1 MDRGAVRRAGIQCY
15 DGDSSREGA
24 AMSSMYDF
32 EMNSIQGESVAL
44 SDFEGKVCLVVN
56 VASA

>member
-1 MDRGAVRRAGIQCY
+1 MA
-15 DGDSSREGA
+15 
-24 AMSSMYDF
+24 SMYDF